1 MTTIIPY
8 DTPYLPP
15 PELVQPDINE
25 VMTSVKTP
33 SGNDNFLNMPYTPVP
48 MAFENVASFDLNNL
62 ATAKDVATLQNKA
75 NKNAEEMYRQSTVAG
90 LTLRN
95 GVQDMYSAIVGVWG
109 DLYKNNMNVSVKE
122 LFTRDNRLR
131 GLGLIF
137 ILVSLAA
144 ILFVTFG

>member
-25 VMTSVKTP
+25 VMSSVKSP
-33 SGNDNFLNMPYTPVP
+33 AGNDLFMELPYVPVP
-48 MAFENVASFDLNNL
+48 KAFTNVGSFDLNNL
-62 ATAKDVATLQNKA
+62 ATAKDVATLQNKV

-109 DLYKNNMNVSVKE
+109 DLYNNNMNVSVKE

-137 ILVSLAA
+137 ILVSIAA

>member
-1 MTTIIPY
+1 MTTITY
-8 DTPYLPP
+8 ESPYLPP
-15 PELVQPDINE
+15 PELVLPDINE
-25 VMTSVKTP
+25 VMSSVKTP
-33 SGNDNFLNMPYTPVP
+33 AGNDNFLDMPYTPVP
-48 MAFENVASFDLNNL
+48 KAFTNVGSFDLNNL

-75 NKNAEEMYRQSTVAG
+75 NKNAEKMYRQSTVGG

-122 LFTRDNRLR
+122 LFTKDNRLR
-131 GLGLIF
+131 GLGLTF

-144 ILFVTFG
+144 ILFITFG